1 LLQGTLGS
9 RPSRKWQSDAGIIS
23 ALVTSAGKLVGA
35 GRGRA
40 VVSALRWASV
50 TDDVQEH
57 ERLMHSDECEAFEI

>member
-1 LLQGTLGS
+1 MAPGPVRSGKVMLELF
-9 RPSRKWQSDAGIIS
+9 IS
-23 ALVTSAGKLVGA
+23 ALMTSAGKLVGA

>member
-1 LLQGTLGS
+1 MSNVNGMIG
-9 RPSRKWQSDAGIIS
+9 
-23 ALVTSAGKLVGA
+23 ALVTSAGKAVG
-35 GRGRA
+35 A